1 MTDWTYL
8 TIDEAVYLHRMLM
21 LEEGQSPVLLAPEKL
36 ESALARPQSEAF
48 GEEFYPTLAEKAA
61 ALLQG
66 IVIAHPF
73 MDGNKRIGF
82 AAMMSFLR
90 SNGMTADADE
100 EDLYD
105 FVIAVT
111 TGELREV
118 EDVAARLRELFAPNL
133 D

>member
-1 MTDWTYL
+1 MSVRYFG
-8 TIDEAVYLHRMLM
+8 IEEIVYLHRHLM
-21 LEEGQSPVLLAPEKL
+21 LEEGQSPALLSLEKL
-36 ESALARPQSEAF
+36 ESAVLRPSAEAF

-73 MDGNKRIGF
+73 MDGNKRIGLG
-82 AAMMSFLR
+82 AMLAFLR
-90 SNGMTADADE
+90 LNSVPPVAE
-100 EDLYD
+100 EGPLYE

-118 EDVAARLRELFAPNL
+118 EDIAAELRVLFAPHL
-133 D
+133 A